1 VSDQSVCDALRS
13 DAALVVI
20 EAPGG
25 CGKTYQGAAY
35 ACEAARSSATG
46 RLLVLTHTHAAC
58 SVFDSRT
65 RSVASLVDIRTID
78 SLITEFAT
86 AYHRGLGIPADAGT
100 WARRNKDG
108 YDWLAVKAA
117 ALVKR
122 FPATARTLA
131 CRYSTIICDEHQD
144 STGERHAFIMAIH
157 EQGAK
162 LRVFAD
168 PMQTVF
174 SSKAYPGGCPALDW
188 EALTKTAGRFEELDH
203 PHRWAN
209 GCTQLGRW
217 VLSAREALKRGDAV
231 DLRQGRPP
239 SVTVVH
245 AENQA
250 QRPLEY
256 RPLPRDRRPIDD
268 FVDGEDSVMLLT
280 RHNAPTNSL
289 RPFFNRR
296 IPLWEGHTRSALEK
310 YVDALAAADGDRNAV
325 AVAVVALVQE
335 AAVGFTDAD
344 FANSLRQDVAEG
356 CRRAR
361 RMKPAKVQTL
371 ARMIVDQ
378 PDHRGASN
386 VLARI
391 AELRANDDDFKSI
404 QIDSVKEFYEGARL
418 GDYDS
423 AEIGFVEIS
432 RRRAH
437 SRSSPPIKT
446 ISTIHKS
453 KGLECNSAVIAPCD
467 ARALPNNKISRCLL
481 YVAMSRPTHRLMFV
495 LPRKDPSP
503 LLLI

>member
-1 VSDQSVCDALRS
+1 
-13 DAALVVI
+13 
-20 EAPGG
+20 
-25 CGKTYQGAAY
+25 
-35 ACEAARSSATG
+35 
-46 RLLVLTHTHAAC
+46 
-58 SVFDSRT
+58 
-65 RSVASLVDIRTID
+65 
-78 SLITEFAT
+78 
-86 AYHRGLGIPADAGT
+86 
-100 WARRNKDG
+100 
-108 YDWLAVKAA
+108 
-117 ALVKR
+117 
-122 FPATARTLA
+122 
-131 CRYSTIICDEHQD
+131 
-144 STGERHAFIMAIH
+144 
-157 EQGAK
+157 
-162 LRVFAD
+162 
-168 PMQTVF
+168 
-174 SSKAYPGGCPALDW
+174 
-188 EALTKTAGRFEELDH
+188 
-203 PHRWAN
+203 
-209 GCTQLGRW
+209 
-217 VLSAREALKRGDAV
+217 LSAREALKRGDAV

-256 RPLPRDRRPIDD
+256 RPLPKDRRPIDD
-268 FVDGEDSVMLLT
+268 FVDGENSVMVLT
-280 RHNAPTNSL
+280 RHNAATNSL

-310 YVDALAAADGDRNAV
+310 YVDAGDCNAV
-325 AVAVVALVQE
+325 AVAVVAFVQE

-356 CRRAR
+356 CRRPR

-378 PDHRGASN
+378 PDHRGASK

-391 AELRANDDDFKSI
+391 ADLRANDDDFKSI
-404 QIDSVKEFYEGARL
+404 QIDSVKEFYEGARI
-418 GDYDS
+418 GEYDS
-423 AEIGFVEIS
+423 AEIGFVEIG
-432 RRRAH
+432 RRRAY

-467 ARALPNNKISRCLL
+467 ARTLPDNQISRCLL